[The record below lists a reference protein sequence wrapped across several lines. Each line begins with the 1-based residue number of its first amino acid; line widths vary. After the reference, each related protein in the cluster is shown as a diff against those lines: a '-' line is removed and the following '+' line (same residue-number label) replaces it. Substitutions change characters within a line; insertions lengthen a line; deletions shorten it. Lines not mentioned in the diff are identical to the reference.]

1 MVNQPGSATDE
12 LVRPTGP
19 PFRLCTERHAARR
32 VLPRARHC
40 GRRLQLLRREDRAVP
55 RVAHLRRTG
64 AHTQCVPYL
73 NECQDAAFQA
83 SLFADGVRNGS
94 FTANLDADNVAKT
107 VDAYA
112 WCICD
117 GDPDRPR
124 VSDGRRLQATV
135 EAHADHLG
143 ASDQCIADAHNFKL
157 RNLDNLAGV
166 CPYVELTR
174 LPADL
179 LRDGWDPNAA
189 IPPADHRA
197 CAASDPESDTACC
210 VTPRD
215 PVPERSAV
223 YYYDNTTSVETYNEV
238 PIGTTRAT
246 EDAGFAVGRID
257 NDALPDIII
266 GNQLFLNPSATP
278 GDFSHAIPVTIGD
291 GAQFTVVYI
300 DQVDGG
306 DGNDLLVVTKTGE
319 KRLDAQIPDE
329 HNKGGGNVVF
339 DAPVVFG
346 TPDQQTRGF
355 ALSKNTGRRL
365 AHAEIEE
372 LVVWDS
378 LVGNF
383 RGPIPS
389 GTVFKRAGAL
399 YRCPE
404 GHFTRCW
411 NATDRTRQPLQ
422 GLDQVSAATLATTY
436 PANDERCLVGYAIG
450 CYEDKEHTR
459 YMTPEEAYKND
470 YYEDFGPHNIGDNRT
485 GVNPDEIFGYSSAC
499 NQQGDARGII
509 TLNYAAEDRVYIPP
523 DGVCRRSSPGVGGVP
538 DYAHGSSY
546 SLSEG
551 GAVPSTAAAWA
562 SVAPSPADGYEV
574 THYKP
579 EVWCAWDV
587 PPHVSTHWS
596 QLNTIQGPAC
606 KQHVWSDYEQKRRV
620 QGTELDHET
629 LLIATGDGH
638 ASVYV
643 GDMAQTIPVP
653 LFEVDPTH
661 LDGAESGFD
670 ISSWIHGTS
679 NTLGTNYR
687 PEMARHE
694 TVGVSVRSAAPMMLE
709 QICETIAA
717 PKARG
722 RTGASRLG
730 T

>member
-1 MVNQPGSATDE
+1 M
-12 LVRPTGP
+12 
-19 PFRLCTERHAARR
+19 
-32 VLPRARHC
+32 
-40 GRRLQLLRREDRAVP
+40 
-55 RVAHLRRTG
+55 
-64 AHTQCVPYL
+64 
-73 NECQDAAFQA
+73 
-83 SLFADGVRNGS
+83 
-94 FTANLDADNVAKT
+94 
-107 VDAYA
+107 
-112 WCICD
+112 
-117 GDPDRPR
+117 
-124 VSDGRRLQATV
+124 
-135 EAHADHLG
+135 
-143 ASDQCIADAHNFKL
+143 
-157 RNLDNLAGV
+157 
-166 CPYVELTR
+166 
-174 LPADL
+174 
-179 LRDGWDPNAA
+179 
-189 IPPADHRA
+189 
-197 CAASDPESDTACC
+197 
-210 VTPRD
+210 
-215 PVPERSAV
+215 
-223 YYYDNTTSVETYNEV
+223 
-238 PIGTTRAT
+238 
-246 EDAGFAVGRID
+246 
-257 NDALPDIII
+257 
-266 GNQLFLNPSATP
+266 
-278 GDFSHAIPVTIGD
+278 
-291 GAQFTVVYI
+291 
-300 DQVDGG
+300 
-306 DGNDLLVVTKTGE
+306 
-319 KRLDAQIPDE
+319 
-329 HNKGGGNVVF
+329 
-339 DAPVVFG
+339 
-346 TPDQQTRGF
+346 
-355 ALSKNTGRRL
+355 
-365 AHAEIEE
+365 
-372 LVVWDS
+372 VWDS

-687 PEMARHE
+687 PEMARRE

-709 QICETIAA
+709 QICENHCGSQGTRPDGSITVGHVSFNSVGGGLLTHNGQCDDAG
-717 PKARG
+717 PGFQRG
-722 RTGASRLG
+722 RPRRCRQPVHGWFGRWHPFAHRRRAAKAHWIQRGRNRRGLRTGNRLRRVWTALQVEG
-730 T
+730 TPGGAGRNRRGGRLP